1 MLTIYERNG
10 VLCAEGLIETIGQK
24 VFVYMVDGLL
34 IDSGPETLQEELL
47 PYFQDNSFDQL
58 VLTHNHED
66 HTGNAAWIQKN
77 LDVPITIHSSG
88 LAGCLVNGDYPDYR
102 RITWGGRRAFLP
114 QPINSVIQSRNL
126 EWQVIH
132 TPGHADDHI
141 ALYNETRKIMF
152 TGDLYVA
159 ARTKVSMKTESIPQ
173 IMSSIRLLLECEF
186 DAIYCSHAGYLENG
200 RDLLNQKLRYL
211 EGISLKAKA
220 LAAGGESSQEI
231 ADTLLPGNYPII
243 RFSKNEWDTV
253 HLIRSILNEP
263 PAEQKTEE

>member
-10 VLCAEGLIETIGQK
+10 VLCAEGLIKTIGQK

-34 IDSGPETLQEELL
+34 IDSGPEKLQEELL
-47 PYFQDNSFDQL
+47 PFFQDNSFDQL

-77 LDVPITIHSSG
+77 LAKPISIHAVG
-88 LAGCLVNGDYPDYR
+88 LAECLVDGDYPDYR
-102 RITWGGRRAFLP
+102 RITWGGRTAFSP
-114 QPINSVIQSRNL
+114 QIIGSVIQSRNL

-141 ALYNETRKIMF
+141 ALYNKERKLMF

-159 ARTKVSMKTESIPQ
+159 ARTKVSMTTESIPQ
-173 IMSSIRLLLECEF
+173 IMKSIQLLLEYEF
-186 DAIYCSHAGYLENG
+186 AAIYCSHAGYLENG
-200 RDLLNQKLRYL
+200 RELLNQKLHYL
-211 EGISLKAKA
+211 EGISLKANE
-220 LAAGGESSQEI
+220 LAAGGNSPDEI
-231 ADTLLPGNYPII
+231 ADALFPGNYPII

-253 HLIRSILNEP
+253 HLIRSILTEP
-263 PAEQKTEE
+263 AVERTD